1 VRTRLALL
9 AVTAALSVWLTY
21 RTLVTTT
28 AGQRLDQFV
37 MVGSMANA
45 PVEASHL
52 QQLLHAVSMP
62 SVAVAIAAL
71 AAVAVRRAR
80 PDLAV
85 AATATVAGANLTTQ
99 ALKRWLDRPDLLDL
113 GSANSFPS
121 GHVTV
126 VASLA
131 AAAVLVSSR
140 RAQPVV
146 VAVGL
151 AATAVTAV
159 ATVALG
165 WHRPSDVVGAA
176 GVVVA
181 WSAAAA
187 AWTARRPLAP
197 PPSEG
202 RAALRSVA

>member
-1 VRTRLALL
+1 
-9 AVTAALSVWLTY
+9 
-21 RTLVTTT
+21 VTTT
-28 AGQRLDQFV
+28 AGQRLDQLV
-37 MVGSMANA
+37 MVGSMAAA

-62 SVAVAIAAL
+62 SVALAIAAL

-80 PDLAV
+80 PELAV
-85 AATATVAGANLTTQ
+85 AAAVTVAGANLTTQ
-99 ALKRWLDRPDLLDL
+99 ALKRWLDRPDLLGL

-131 AAAVLVSSR
+131 AAAVLVSAR
-140 RAQPVV
+140 RTQPA
-146 VAVGL
+146 VAVIGL
-151 AATAVTAV
+151 AGTAVTAV

-176 GVVVA
+176 GVVIA

-187 AWTARRPLAP
+187 AWTARRPSAP
-197 PPSEG
+197 PPSG
-202 RAALRSVA
+202 RRTAVGSVA